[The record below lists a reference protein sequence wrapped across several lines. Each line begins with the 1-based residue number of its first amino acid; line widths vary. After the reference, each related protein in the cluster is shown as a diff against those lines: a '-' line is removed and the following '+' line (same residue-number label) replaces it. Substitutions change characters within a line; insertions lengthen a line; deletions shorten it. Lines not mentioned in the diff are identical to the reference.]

1 MMANKSKAKGNRFE
15 KECCS
20 VAEEYGFAAKRA
32 WGSDGRSIGKSPEV
46 DIVIEYSDVD
56 GLFDNSIELDI
67 QCKVRKSI
75 AEYIIPPDD
84 CDFTLIKQD
93 RGEIYA
99 CIKYEELLKLILE
112 TFNKEGNIGN
122 TEDVL

>member
-56 GLFDNSIELDI
+56 GLFDNSVELDI

>member
-1 MMANKSKAKGNRFE
+1 M
-15 KECCS
+15 
-20 VAEEYGFAAKRA
+20 
-32 WGSDGRSIGKSPEV
+32 
-46 DIVIEYSDVD
+46 
-56 GLFDNSIELDI
+56 FDNSIELDI

-112 TFNKEGNIGN
+112 TFSKEGNIGN

>member
-1 MMANKSKAKGNRFE
+1 MANKSKAKGNRFE

-32 WGSDGRSIGKSPEV
+32 WGSDGRSIGESPEV

-56 GLFDNSIELDI
+56 GLFDNSVELDI

>member
-1 MMANKSKAKGNRFE
+1 MANKSKAKGNRFE

-20 VAEEYGFAAKRA
+20 VAEKYGFAAKRA

-46 DIVIEYSDVD
+46 DIV
-56 GLFDNSIELDI
+56 LKFNKLKELDI
-67 QCKVRKSI
+67 QCKVRKTI
-75 AEYIIPPDD
+75 AEYIIPPKD

-99 CIKYEELLKLILE
+99 CIKYEELLKLFLE
-112 TFNKEGNIGN
+112 TFKKEEKVGN
-122 TEDVL
+122 TEDIL

>member
-46 DIVIEYSDVD
+46 DIVIEYSDVN
-56 GLFDNSIELDI
+56 GLFDNSVELDI

>member
-1 MMANKSKAKGNRFE
+1 MANKSKAKGNRFE

-56 GLFDNSIELDI
+56 GLFDNSVELDI

>member
-1 MMANKSKAKGNRFE
+1 MANKSKAKGNRFE

-46 DIVIEYSDVD
+46 DIVIEYSD
-56 GLFDNSIELDI
+56 GTNLGELDI

>member
-112 TFNKEGNIGN
+112 TFSKEGNIGN

>member
-1 MMANKSKAKGNRFE
+1 MANKSKAKGNRFE

-46 DIVIEYSDVD
+46 DIVIEYSDVN
-56 GLFDNSIELDI
+56 GLFDNSVELDI

>member
-1 MMANKSKAKGNRFE
+1 MANKQKAKGNRFE

-20 VAEEYGFAAKRA
+20 VSEEYGFSAKRA

-46 DIVIEYSDVD
+46 DIVIEYSDVN

-67 QCKVRKSI
+67 QSKVRKTI

-84 CDFTLIKQD
+84 CDFTLLKQD

-99 CIKYEELLKLILE
+99 CIKYEELLKLILA
-112 TFNKEGNIGN
+112 TFK
-122 TEDVL
+122 D

>member
-1 MMANKSKAKGNRFE
+1 MANKSKAKGNRFE